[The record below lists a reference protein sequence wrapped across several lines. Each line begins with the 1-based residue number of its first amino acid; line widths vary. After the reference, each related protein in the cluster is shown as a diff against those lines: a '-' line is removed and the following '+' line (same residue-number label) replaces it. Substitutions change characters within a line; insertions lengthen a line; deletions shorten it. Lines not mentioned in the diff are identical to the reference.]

1 MQPRKEKTI
10 IRGKSVKNSLTVMC
24 LAFVLVSA
32 VVIGSIAIYNIGI
45 MTSLA
50 NKNHQTDMKESYNT
64 QIKIEVQSVIS
75 ILQSEYDK
83 SVKGELTEDEAKK
96 EACEIVRNMRYRDEQ
111 DGYFWIDATDSTL
124 IMHPILAEQEGTKRN
139 NIKDQNGTKIIQNIM
154 KVANSS
160 EGCGYN
166 EFYYTK
172 SDGKTVAPKVAY
184 SQIFKPWNWVVSTG
198 NYVDDMNEQ
207 IAASENQVSAK
218 YHAMIL
224 IIIAISIAIAVV
236 AIIVAR
242 IFGIRICR
250 PLTDI
255 QNFAGKIA
263 EGDLTSKLE
272 DKSRNELGQTSQA
285 LNRAQAEIALLVSG
299 IGTVTEHLEDAV
311 TEFQNNFKDMN
322 NFIGNVSKA
331 IAEISDNTNSQASA
345 TSDASDSMNEIGA
358 GIEATSAEMDSLS
371 SNASMMKDCSE
382 RSMQTLS
389 ELIQASSATKEDID
403 AMYRQTSQTNDSVS
417 KISQAAALIS
427 EIASQTNLLSL
438 NASIEAARAGEAG
451 RGFAVVAQ
459 EIGSLA
465 VQSADTV
472 NEIDLI
478 ISELSNNSEKSME
491 IMNEMSSASSR
502 QTDALANT
510 RDMFK
515 ELKTSLDS
523 CISSVQT
530 MNEKMKLIDKQ
541 RKAATDGI
549 DTLKQLAA
557 DNAAS
562 AEETTEMSSELE
574 EIVKHSSELVNE
586 LSQDMDVL
594 FKAMKQF
601 KI

>member
-1 MQPRKEKTI
+1 MR
-10 IRGKSVKNSLTVMC
+10 RKSVKNSLTVMC

-285 LNRAQAEIALLVSG
+285 LNRAQAEIASLVSG
-299 IGTVTEHLEDAV
+299 IGTVTEHLEGAV

-331 IAEISDNTNSQASA
+331 IGEISDNTNSQASA

-382 RSMQTLS
+382 HSMQTLS
-389 ELIQASSATKEDID
+389 ELIQVSSATKEDID

-515 ELKTSLDS
+515 ELKTLLDS

-586 LSQDMDVL
+586 LSQDIDVL
-594 FKAMKQF
+594 FKDMKQF

>member
-1 MQPRKEKTI
+1 MR
-10 IRGKSVKNSLTVMC
+10 RKSVKNSLTVMC

-242 IFGIRICR
+242 IFGIRICK

-285 LNRAQAEIALLVSG
+285 LNRAQAEIASLVSG

-371 SNASMMKDCSE
+371 SNASMIKDCSE

>member
-1 MQPRKEKTI
+1 MR
-10 IRGKSVKNSLTVMC
+10 RKSVKNSLTVMC

-83 SVKGELTEDEAKK
+83 SVKGELTEDETKK

-224 IIIAISIAIAVV
+224 IIIAISIAMAVV

-242 IFGIRICR
+242 IFGIRICK

-285 LNRAQAEIALLVSG
+285 LNRAQAEIASLVSG

>member
-1 MQPRKEKTI
+1 MR
-10 IRGKSVKNSLTVMC
+10 RKSVKNSLTVMC

-224 IIIAISIAIAVV
+224 IIIAVSIAIAVV

-285 LNRAQAEIALLVSG
+285 LNRAQAEIASLVSG

-382 RSMQTLS
+382 CSMQTLS

>member
-1 MQPRKEKTI
+1 MR
-10 IRGKSVKNSLTVMC
+10 RKSVKNSLTVMC

-285 LNRAQAEIALLVSG
+285 LNRAQAEIASLVSG

-389 ELIQASSATKEDID
+389 ELIQASSVTKEDID

>member
-1 MQPRKEKTI
+1 MR
-10 IRGKSVKNSLTVMC
+10 RKSVKNSLTVMC

-285 LNRAQAEIALLVSG
+285 LNRAQAEIASLVSG

-417 KISQAAALIS
+417 KISQVAALIS

>member
-1 MQPRKEKTI
+1 MR
-10 IRGKSVKNSLTVMC
+10 RKSVKNSLTVMC

-224 IIIAISIAIAVV
+224 IIIAVSIAIAVV

-272 DKSRNELGQTSQA
+272 DKSRNELGQISQA
-285 LNRAQAEIALLVSG
+285 LNRAQAEIASLVSG

>member
-1 MQPRKEKTI
+1 MR
-10 IRGKSVKNSLTVMC
+10 RKSVKNSLTVMC

-50 NKNHQTDMKESYNT
+50 NKSHQTDMKESYNT

-285 LNRAQAEIALLVSG
+285 LNRAQAEIASLVSG

-451 RGFAVVAQ
+451 VVAQ

>member
-1 MQPRKEKTI
+1 MR
-10 IRGKSVKNSLTVMC
+10 RKSVKNSLTVMC

-285 LNRAQAEIALLVSG
+285 LNRAQAESASLVSG

>member
-1 MQPRKEKTI
+1 MR
-10 IRGKSVKNSLTVMC
+10 RKSVKNSLTVMC

-75 ILQSEYDK
+75 ILQSEYDR

-285 LNRAQAEIALLVSG
+285 LNRAQAEIASLVSG

-371 SNASMMKDCSE
+371 SNASMMKDRSE

>member
-1 MQPRKEKTI
+1 MR
-10 IRGKSVKNSLTVMC
+10 RKSVKNSLTVMC

-50 NKNHQTDMKESYNT
+50 NKNHQADMEESYNT

-83 SVKGELTEDEAKK
+83 SVNGELTEDEAKK

-124 IMHPILAEQEGTKRN
+124 IMHPILAEQEGTKRD
-139 NIKDQNGTKIIQNIM
+139 NIKDQNGTRIIQNIM

-224 IIIAISIAIAVV
+224 IIIAVSIAIAVV

-242 IFGIRICR
+242 IFGIKICR

-285 LNRAQAEIALLVSG
+285 LNRAQTEIASLVSE

-331 IAEISDNTNSQASA
+331 IGEISDNTNSQASA

-358 GIEATSAEMDSLS
+358 GIEATSAEMDFLS

-389 ELIQASSATKEDID
+389 ELIQVSSATKEDID

-502 QTDALANT
+502 QTDALENT
-510 RDMFK
+510 KDMFK

-586 LSQDMDVL
+586 LSQDIDVL
-594 FKAMKQF
+594 FKDMKQF

>member
-1 MQPRKEKTI
+1 MR
-10 IRGKSVKNSLTVMC
+10 RKSVKNSLTVMC

-224 IIIAISIAIAVV
+224 IIIAVSIAIAVV

-285 LNRAQAEIALLVSG
+285 LNRAQAEIASLVSG

-389 ELIQASSATKEDID
+389 ELIQESSATKEDID

>member
-1 MQPRKEKTI
+1 
-10 IRGKSVKNSLTVMC
+10 
-24 LAFVLVSA
+24 
-32 VVIGSIAIYNIGI
+32 
-45 MTSLA
+45 
-50 NKNHQTDMKESYNT
+50 
-64 QIKIEVQSVIS
+64 
-75 ILQSEYDK
+75 
-83 SVKGELTEDEAKK
+83 
-96 EACEIVRNMRYRDEQ
+96 
-111 DGYFWIDATDSTL
+111 
-124 IMHPILAEQEGTKRN
+124 
-139 NIKDQNGTKIIQNIM
+139 M

-285 LNRAQAEIALLVSG
+285 LNRAQAEIASLVSG

-451 RGFAVVAQ
+451 REDGRF
-459 EIGSLA
+459 SY
-465 VQSADTV
+465 
-472 NEIDLI
+472 N
-478 ISELSNNSEKSME
+478 
-491 IMNEMSSASSR
+491 
-502 QTDALANT
+502 ALH
-510 RDMFK
+510 R
-515 ELKTSLDS
+515 
-523 CISSVQT
+523 
-530 MNEKMKLIDKQ
+530 
-541 RKAATDGI
+541 
-549 DTLKQLAA
+549 
-557 DNAAS
+557 
-562 AEETTEMSSELE
+562 
-574 EIVKHSSELVNE
+574 
-586 LSQDMDVL
+586 
-594 FKAMKQF
+594 
-601 KI
+601 

>member
-1 MQPRKEKTI
+1 MR
-10 IRGKSVKNSLTVMC
+10 RKSVKNSLTAMC

-50 NKNHQTDMKESYNT
+50 NKNHQADMKESYNT

-139 NIKDQNGTKIIQNIM
+139 NIKDQNGTRIIQNIM

-198 NYVDDMNEQ
+198 NYVDDMNAQ
-207 IAASENQVSAK
+207 IVASENQVSAK

-224 IIIAISIAIAVV
+224 IIIAVSIAIAVV

-242 IFGIRICR
+242 IFGIKICR
-250 PLTDI
+250 PLKDI

-285 LNRAQAEIALLVSG
+285 LNRAQTEIASLVSG
-299 IGTVTEHLEDAV
+299 IGTVTEHLEGAV

-331 IAEISDNTNSQASA
+331 IGEISDNTNSQASA

-389 ELIQASSATKEDID
+389 ELIQVSSATKEDID

-530 MNEKMKLIDKQ
+530 INEKMKLIDKQ

-586 LSQDMDVL
+586 LSQDIDVL
-594 FKAMKQF
+594 FKDMKQF

>member
-1 MQPRKEKTI
+1 MR
-10 IRGKSVKNSLTVMC
+10 RKSVKNSLTAMC

-50 NKNHQTDMKESYNT
+50 NKNHQADMKESYNT

-139 NIKDQNGTKIIQNIM
+139 NIKDQNGTRIIQNIM

-198 NYVDDMNEQ
+198 NYVDDMNAQ

-224 IIIAISIAIAVV
+224 IIIAVSIAIAVV

-242 IFGIRICR
+242 IFGIKICR
-250 PLTDI
+250 PLKDI

-285 LNRAQAEIALLVSG
+285 LNRAQTEIASLVSG
-299 IGTVTEHLEDAV
+299 IGTVTEHLEGAV

-331 IAEISDNTNSQASA
+331 IGEISDNTNSQASA

-389 ELIQASSATKEDID
+389 ELIQVSSATKEDID

-530 MNEKMKLIDKQ
+530 INEKMKLIDKQ

-586 LSQDMDVL
+586 LSQDIDVL
-594 FKAMKQF
+594 FKDMKQF

>member
-1 MQPRKEKTI
+1 MCIRDRHIRDNAHDI
-10 IRGKSVKNSLTVMC
+10 ISVSHNVTVDMNDSIKAVNASSKKIQSINNKVQDFKGK
-24 LAFVLVSA
+24 
-32 VVIGSIAIYNIGI
+32 IG
-45 MTSLA
+45 
-50 NKNHQTDMKESYNT
+50 
-64 QIKIEVQSVIS
+64 KIEAIVDLVKKVSNQS
-75 ILQSEYDK
+75 
-83 SVKGELTEDEAKK
+83 
-96 EACEIVRNMRYRDEQ
+96 
-111 DGYFWIDATDSTL
+111 
-124 IMHPILAEQEGTKRN
+124 
-139 NIKDQNGTKIIQNIM
+139 
-154 KVANSS
+154 
-160 EGCGYN
+160 
-166 EFYYTK
+166 
-172 SDGKTVAPKVAY
+172 
-184 SQIFKPWNWVVSTG
+184 
-198 NYVDDMNEQ
+198 
-207 IAASENQVSAK
+207 
-218 YHAMIL
+218 
-224 IIIAISIAIAVV
+224 
-236 AIIVAR
+236 
-242 IFGIRICR
+242 
-250 PLTDI
+250 
-255 QNFAGKIA
+255 
-263 EGDLTSKLE
+263 
-272 DKSRNELGQTSQA
+272 
-285 LNRAQAEIALLVSG
+285 
-299 IGTVTEHLEDAV
+299 
-311 TEFQNNFKDMN
+311 
-322 NFIGNVSKA
+322 
-331 IAEISDNTNSQASA
+331 
-345 TSDASDSMNEIGA
+345 
-358 GIEATSAEMDSLS
+358 
-371 SNASMMKDCSE
+371 
-382 RSMQTLS
+382 
-389 ELIQASSATKEDID
+389 
-403 AMYRQTSQTNDSVS
+403 
-417 KISQAAALIS
+417 
-427 EIASQTNLLSL
+427 NLLAL
-438 NASIEAARAGEAG
+438 NASVEAARAGEAG

>member
-184 SQIFKPWNWVVSTG
+184 SQIFKPWNWVVST
-198 NYVDDMNEQ
+198 
-207 IAASENQVSAK
+207 
-218 YHAMIL
+218 
-224 IIIAISIAIAVV
+224 
-236 AIIVAR
+236 
-242 IFGIRICR
+242 
-250 PLTDI
+250 
-255 QNFAGKIA
+255 
-263 EGDLTSKLE
+263 
-272 DKSRNELGQTSQA
+272 
-285 LNRAQAEIALLVSG
+285 
-299 IGTVTEHLEDAV
+299 
-311 TEFQNNFKDMN
+311 
-322 NFIGNVSKA
+322 GNVSKA

>member
-1 MQPRKEKTI
+1 MR
-10 IRGKSVKNSLTVMC
+10 RKSVKNSLTVMC

-50 NKNHQTDMKESYNT
+50 NKNRQTDMKESYNT

-285 LNRAQAEIALLVSG
+285 LNRAQAEIASLVSG

-389 ELIQASSATKEDID
+389 ELIQASFATKEDID

>member
-1 MQPRKEKTI
+1 MR
-10 IRGKSVKNSLTVMC
+10 RKSVKNSLTVMC

-242 IFGIRICR
+242 IFGIRICK

-285 LNRAQAEIALLVSG
+285 LNRAQAEIASLVSG

-465 VQSADTV
+465 VQSTDTV

>member
-1 MQPRKEKTI
+1 MR
-10 IRGKSVKNSLTVMC
+10 RKSVKNSLTVMC

-242 IFGIRICR
+242 IFGIRICK

-272 DKSRNELGQTSQA
+272 DKSRNELGQA
-285 LNRAQAEIALLVSG
+285 LNRAQAEIASLVSG

>member
-1 MQPRKEKTI
+1 
-10 IRGKSVKNSLTVMC
+10 
-24 LAFVLVSA
+24 
-32 VVIGSIAIYNIGI
+32 
-45 MTSLA
+45 
-50 NKNHQTDMKESYNT
+50 
-64 QIKIEVQSVIS
+64 
-75 ILQSEYDK
+75 
-83 SVKGELTEDEAKK
+83 
-96 EACEIVRNMRYRDEQ
+96 MRYRDEQ

-124 IMHPILAEQEGTKRN
+124 IMHPILAEQEGTKRD
-139 NIKDQNGTKIIQNIM
+139 NIKDQNGTRIIQNIM

-224 IIIAISIAIAVV
+224 IIIAVSIVIAVV

-242 IFGIRICR
+242 IFGIKICR

-285 LNRAQAEIALLVSG
+285 LNRAQTEIASLVSE

-331 IAEISDNTNSQASA
+331 IGEISDNTNSQASA

-358 GIEATSAEMDSLS
+358 GIEATSAEMDFLS

-389 ELIQASSATKEDID
+389 ELIQVSSATKEDID

-417 KISQAAALIS
+417 KISQAAAFPECLNRSCKSRRSWKRICSGCSGDRKSRCAIS
-427 EIASQTNLLSL
+427 
-438 NASIEAARAGEAG
+438 
-451 RGFAVVAQ
+451 
-459 EIGSLA
+459 
-465 VQSADTV
+465 
-472 NEIDLI
+472 
-478 ISELSNNSEKSME
+478 
-491 IMNEMSSASSR
+491 
-502 QTDALANT
+502 
-510 RDMFK
+510 
-515 ELKTSLDS
+515 
-523 CISSVQT
+523 
-530 MNEKMKLIDKQ
+530 
-541 RKAATDGI
+541 
-549 DTLKQLAA
+549 
-557 DNAAS
+557 
-562 AEETTEMSSELE
+562 
-574 EIVKHSSELVNE
+574 
-586 LSQDMDVL
+586 
-594 FKAMKQF
+594 
-601 KI
+601 

>member
-1 MQPRKEKTI
+1 MR
-10 IRGKSVKNSLTVMC
+10 RKSVKNSLTVMC

-224 IIIAISIAIAVV
+224 IIIAVSIAIAVV

-285 LNRAQAEIALLVSG
+285 LNRAQAEIASLVSG

-417 KISQAAALIS
+417 KISQVAALIS

>member
-1 MQPRKEKTI
+1 MR
-10 IRGKSVKNSLTVMC
+10 RKSVKNSLTVMC

-285 LNRAQAEIALLVSG
+285 LNRAQAEIASLVSG

-331 IAEISDNTNSQASA
+331 IEISDNTNSQASA

>member
-1 MQPRKEKTI
+1 MR
-10 IRGKSVKNSLTVMC
+10 RKSVKNSLTVMC

-96 EACEIVRNMRYRDEQ
+96 EACEIVRNRRYRDEQ

-285 LNRAQAEIALLVSG
+285 LNRAQAEIASLVSG

-389 ELIQASSATKEDID
+389 ELIQASSVTKEDID

>member
-1 MQPRKEKTI
+1 MR
-10 IRGKSVKNSLTVMC
+10 RKSVKNSLTVMC

-224 IIIAISIAIAVV
+224 IIIAVSIAIAVV

-285 LNRAQAEIALLVSG
+285 LNRAQAEIASLVSG
-299 IGTVTEHLEDAV
+299 IGTVMEHLEDAV

>member
-1 MQPRKEKTI
+1 MR
-10 IRGKSVKNSLTVMC
+10 RKSVKNSLTVMC

-50 NKNHQTDMKESYNT
+50 NKNHQADMKESYNT

-124 IMHPILAEQEGTKRN
+124 IMHPILAEQEGTKRD
-139 NIKDQNGTKIIQNIM
+139 NIKDQNGTRIIQNIM

-198 NYVDDMNEQ
+198 NYVDDMNAQ

-224 IIIAISIAIAVV
+224 IIIAVSIAIAVV

-242 IFGIRICR
+242 IFGIKICR
-250 PLTDI
+250 PLKDI

-285 LNRAQAEIALLVSG
+285 LNRAQAEIASLVSG
-299 IGTVTEHLEDAV
+299 IGTVTEHLEGAV
-311 TEFQNNFKDMN
+311 TEFQNDFKDMN

-331 IAEISDNTNSQASA
+331 IGEISDNTNSQASA

-389 ELIQASSATKEDID
+389 ELIQVSSATKEDID

-530 MNEKMKLIDKQ
+530 INEKMKLIDKQ

-586 LSQDMDVL
+586 LSQDIDVL
-594 FKAMKQF
+594 FKDMKQF